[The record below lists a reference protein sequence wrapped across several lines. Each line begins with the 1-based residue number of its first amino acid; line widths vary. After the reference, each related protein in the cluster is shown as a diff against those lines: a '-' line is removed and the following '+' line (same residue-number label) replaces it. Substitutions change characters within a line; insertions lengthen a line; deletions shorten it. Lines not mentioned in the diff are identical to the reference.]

1 MKHSKLH
8 RLLACVMVVVML
20 AGLLPALSL
29 TAGARAPLVRNVATA
44 DELRQYLEASEDYDL
59 ILTKDIDKY
68 VDNVEVWCTVRG
80 NKRLDMHGYDLCVH
94 QDHGKDVSYLF
105 KVSDGADLTV
115 YDSVNQ
121 EYQSTIEYHA
131 YIHGGTLGMLTY
143 YRHLFDVYGSLTLN
157 NIKCVAGRVK
167 TEYNTWYR
175 KTVHKQIYGS
185 AVIVHGG
192 GYLEVNGAYFSGH
205 PHPERT
211 YNTPV
216 ILAGSGSTVIF
227 NAGEVHG
234 LGRAQC
240 FRVDGGADVRVAYGI
255 FDSDYYKYV
264 QWGMPDDD
272 VGKADS
278 PGIVGLTAQ
287 CLAPDALTVYD
298 GDALDKTSD
307 LVVYS
312 PTYALSIEG
321 ASGDSHVTDGVT
333 HYRLLDSNP
342 VLKVT
347 PFYPYFKT
355 LRSDSPQGEHIL
367 DTTWRIFDGFKQIGE
382 SSTRGTTV
390 ASFNLKKDIPNF
402 TPEADKAY
410 RITCEICEIVG
421 PKAVDVKCFRYSG
434 DYYALVT
441 DTLEAPGI
449 RQAPLASQTYSPGGS
464 VSISIEAE
472 GDNVT
477 YQWYRSHAGGRPY
490 ALTGRSATT
499 SRLTLFDLTAEYDG
513 DYFFC
518 IVSNSQ
524 GRVQSS
530 SCRLVMNKPITEFPL
545 LVDPPMHGVPLD
557 TSVELDIPGL
567 EVTNVRW
574 AYRTLKATYETL
586 SEARC
591 SNPIAGQ
598 YIYLCVSIRNDG
610 SADVASGAKAPALG
624 VESTSAEFLS
634 AYEGEFRIPLTVGA
648 EGNVKIDTVQLSF
661 DSDGAPEVGQQV
673 GSVLKRSCGYRA
685 WAPGI
690 RDADIRYSIDEVE
703 WLADG
708 LSVENPTVEQ
718 NHTYT
723 LKVRL
728 AASDDWIFSK
738 NTVVL
743 LDGEE
748 VKYEYTNE
756 NMMYYI
762 TFQKTYAMMENPFED
777 VTETDYF
784 FAPVLWAYNHE
795 PQVTTGTSASRFS
808 PGKTCTRAQVVTF
821 LWRAN
826 GCPAPNTTVT
836 PFVEV
841 RPGQYYY
848 DAVLWAVE
856 NGVTNGVD
864 ATHFGPD
871 RGCTRGQVVTFLWR
885 SAGEPEPLND
895 SNPFI
900 DVPAGQY
907 YYNSV
912 LWAVGNRITTGT
924 SANKFSPDS
933 TCTRGQ
939 IVTFLYRAI
948 AQKNMLQKDD
958 FFMYLEDVFDFD
970 DAGFV
975 VTGLVGNG
983 TLHTGDTIRILT
995 REDGSIPGKEFRV
1008 TVDKIEQSK
1017 RIIPEAKKGD
1027 NIGVTIS
1034 GDFDK
1039 TLLKT
1044 DDALVGADVP
1054 MTPVSQSVTGT
1065 LRLLTKEEGGRHTPI
1080 SDGYRPEIGVARN
1093 KCIATVGGLPEG
1105 TLDPGE
1111 TAYVVEL
1118 SNFSA
1123 RPVVYPGQRLTLLE
1137 GGKRVGE
1144 FIVGEIH

>member
-8 RLLACVMVVVML
+8 RLLALVMAVVML
-20 AGLLPALSL
+20 AGMLPALSL

-44 DELRQYLEASEDYDL
+44 DELKQYLEAGEDYDL

-68 VDNVEVWCTVRG
+68 IDSADVWCTVRG

-105 KVSDGADLTV
+105 KVEKGADMTV
-115 YDSVNQ
+115 YDSANQ
-121 EYQSTIEYHA
+121 ENQSTIEYHA
-131 YIHGGTLGMLTY
+131 YIHGGVLGMLTY

-157 NIKCVAGRVK
+157 NVRCVAGRVK
-167 TEYNTWYR
+167 TEYNTWYA

-185 AVIVHGG
+185 AVIVNTD

-205 PHPERT
+205 PHPEHT

-216 ILAGSGSTVIF
+216 IFAQSFSTVVF

-240 FRVDGGADVRVAYGI
+240 FRVDDGADVRVANGI

-278 PGIVGLTAQ
+278 PGIVGLTAR

-312 PTYALSIEG
+312 PTLPLAIEG
-321 ASGDSHVTDGVT
+321 ASGDVQSTGSAT
-333 HYRLLDSNP
+333 YFRLLDSNP
-342 VLKVT
+342 VLKVM

-355 LRSDSPQGEHIL
+355 IRDDSPKGEHRFYTQWEL
-367 DTTWRIFDGFKQIGE
+367 YDGSELVGISANYSGIVTLNVMEEF
-382 SSTRGTTV
+382 SHTYTV
-390 ASFNLKKDIPNF
+390 QKD
-402 TPEADKAY
+402 KYY
-410 RITCEICEIVG
+410 RVRCQVTEIVAPDG
-421 PKAVDVKCFRYSG
+421 VNARCYRYTPG
-434 DYYALVT
+434 DHFVMVT
-441 DTLEAPGI
+441 DTLNAPGI

-464 VSISIEAE
+464 VSISIEAD
-472 GDNVT
+472 GDNLR
-477 YQWYRSHAGGRPY
+477 YQWYRSHAGGRPS
-490 ALTGRSATT
+490 AVTGRSATT

-530 SCRLVMNKPITEFPL
+530 SCKLVMSKPITEFPL

-610 SADVASGAKAPALG
+610 SADVASGAKATALG
-624 VESTSAEFLS
+624 VESTSVEFLS

-690 RDADIRYSIDEVE
+690 HDADIRYSIDEVE

-748 VKYEYTNE
+748 VEYEYTNE

-762 TFQKTYAMMENPFED
+762 TFRKTYAMMENPFED

-826 GCPAPNTTVT
+826 GCPAPNTAAN
-836 PFVEV
+836 PFVDV

-871 RGCTRGQVVTFLWR
+871 RGCTRAQVVTFLWR
-885 SAGEPEPLND
+885 TFGEPEPLND

-900 DVPAGQY
+900 DVPASQY
-907 YYNSV
+907 YYNAV

-948 AQKNMLQKDD
+948 AQANMLQKDD
-958 FFMYLEDVFDFD
+958 FFMYVEEVFYIQ
-970 DAGFV
+970 GR
-975 VTGLVGNG
+975 G
-983 TLHTGDTIRILT
+983 IILT
-995 REDGSIPGKEFRV
+995 GRVVNGVVHPDDPITVYTREEE
-1008 TVDKIEQSK
+1008 TQKIETVCK
-1017 RIIPEAKKGD
+1017 TIEINRKLVEEAKAGD
-1027 NIGVTIS
+1027 NIGLLIRGGELS
-1034 GDFDK
+1034 MFHRGDVV
-1039 TLLKT
+1039 
-1044 DDALVGADVP
+1044 AGAGVP
-1054 MTPVSQSVTGT
+1054 IRVSSQCIVGT
-1065 LRLLTKEEGGRHTPI
+1065 LRLLTKEEGGRHEPI
-1080 SDGYRPEIGVARN
+1080 GDGYRPQVYIGVGDVA
-1093 KCIATVGGLPEG
+1093 ATVANLPDG
-1105 TLDPGE
+1105 TLSPGE
-1111 TAYVVEL
+1111 TAYNVEL
-1118 SNFSA
+1118 QNFA
-1123 RPVVYPGQRLTLLE
+1123 MPVVVYPGQKLALRE
-1137 GGKRVGE
+1137 GGRTSGE
-1144 FIVGEIH
+1144 FIVGELRN